1 MFRTRYCFA
10 HSNSFHPMTEK
21 PLLLLLLNT
30 HYHFQSIPLESS
42 CGMHLG
48 ALPYDGKVNE
58 RDATCLA
65 TGYSVSDIA
74 LNKFPRSSD
83 QCLKSLENIHSTQSG
98 ELSVEPWPSSPI
110 KLKRPFREISGS
122 QVACTSASLA

>member
-1 MFRTRYCFA
+1 MFRTRHCFA

-21 PLLLLLLNT
+21 PLLLLLNT

-48 ALPYDGKVNE
+48 ALPYDGKVND

-74 LNKFPRSSD
+74 LNKFPKSSD
-83 QCLKSLENIHSTQSG
+83 LWLKSLENIHSTQSG
-98 ELSVEPWPSSPI
+98 ELSAKPWPSSPI